1 MRLAA
6 VVVPLLVAGSLFVV
20 AGSARAEVF
29 HDAEALEAAEF
40 ELGFEGEFLFNDR
53 ASELE
58 NEALVY
64 GHFGF
69 GIGNKIDL
77 AGRMSFF
84 SDDTIFGGDIQY
96 GPLDDGE
103 GYPAFSVYAGGHFVD
118 LPDKKVDADY
128 WGLDGGIIMS
138 ESIYDQ
144 VFFIGYD
151 VDVNF
156 RPEEDRASLDQRVI
170 LGARIIMSQ
179 HLSFFVEAGYA
190 PRSRDEETR
199 HYVSGGPKLY
209 F

>member
-6 VVVPLLVAGSLFVV
+6 VVVPVLVAFSLLS
-20 AGSARAEVF
+20 GSARAEVF

-40 ELGFEGEFLFNDR
+40 ELGFEGEFLFNDQ

-69 GIGNKIDL
+69 GIGRGLDL

-84 SDDTIFGGDIQY
+84 SEDTVFGGDLQY

-118 LPDKKVDADY
+118 LPEKDAAADF

-138 ESIYDQ
+138 ESILEQ

-156 RPEEDRASLDQRVI
+156 RPEDDRARIDQRVI
-170 LGARIIMSQ
+170 VGARIIMSE
-179 HLSFFVEAGYA
+179 HLSFFIEGGYA

-199 HYVSGGPKLY
+199 HYISGGPKLY